1 MNALCNDLLAGL
13 QIAMHLDEVVIGE
26 TGFDLAKIDRLVLVR
41 DPEPDL
47 VVVFFGNS
55 APWTYHSC
63 NRRATTSQS
72 RPACEL
78 KYHPN
83 LTQS

>member
-26 TGFDLAKIDRLVLVR
+26 TGFDLANINRLAIVR
-41 DPEPDL
+41 DPEPEPDL

-55 APWTYHSC
+55 AA
-63 NRRATTSQS
+63 R
-72 RPACEL
+72 
-78 KYHPN
+78 
-83 LTQS
+83 

>member
-55 APWTYHSC
+55 AP
-63 NRRATTSQS
+63 
-72 RPACEL
+72 
-78 KYHPN
+78 
-83 LTQS
+83 